1 MSDDPLDPA
10 RGDLERQLDEFYR
23 KLDGSARRVEAR
35 WKSTPASTEN
45 RTAAWLGAGVAAA
58 AAILLVILA
67 LRSEPKRSSEPAV
80 VTVPTPIVEPRPQPV
95 TPPAPPPAPVPA
107 PTPLEQPRPE
117 PQTPRT
123 PEPRP
128 EPPPPAVPPPTPPVP
143 PQPPTPRPEPP
154 KTDEPAPTKTRP
166 TTTVIVR
173 ETDGSFELGDKP
185 VRGKQKEF
193 QVKEPVRLR
202 ASTTVKLTLADD
214 RVVLLAPR
222 TVVELRPEEKRL
234 SLAMEQGDLIA
245 DLIGPGPEIRVL
257 TRACEI
263 TPLGT
268 VFAVKVD
275 AGRALVTVEKGRV
288 EVQSAKG
295 KATVR
300 PAESVQAAEDGT
312 IGAPAPADFR
322 SMSWARGQ
330 RAPELTLFAEDFS
343 APGAWV
349 GAVGG
354 GAIKAVA
361 QPGSGA
367 TLHYAVDKGM
377 FEVPVKGYLTIVCRT
392 DRAGKFKV
400 QLYSPDQK
408 TTYTKQNIT
417 ILRGDAWRTVT
428 IDFDELV
435 PSDKSRPARLPGGST
450 VADLL
455 IMYGDEGDR
464 GSFWVDAIK
473 VTEVRP

>member
-1 MSDDPLDPA
+1 MSD
-10 RGDLERQLDEFYR
+10 DLERQLDEFYR
-23 KLDGSARRVEAR
+23 KLDSSARRVEAR
-35 WKSTPASTEN
+35 WKSTPARTES

-67 LRSEPKRSSEPAV
+67 LRSEPKRPFEPAV
-80 VTVPTPIVEPRPQPV
+80 VAVPSPIVEPRPQPIAPP
-95 TPPAPPPAPVPA
+95 TPPPPRT
-107 PTPLEQPRPE
+107 PTPGPVENPRPE
-117 PQTPRT
+117 APTPRT
-123 PEPRP
+123 PELRP
-128 EPPPPAVPPPTPPVP
+128 EPPRPEDPPPTPSTPAP
-143 PQPPTPRPEPP
+143 PATPRPEPP
-154 KTDEPAPTKTRP
+154 KTDEPSPTKTRP

-173 ETDGSFELGDKP
+173 ETEGSFELGDKP
-185 VRGKQKEF
+185 VRGKQRDF
-193 QVKEPVRLR
+193 QLKEPARLR
-202 ASTTVKLTLADD
+202 ASTAVKLTLADD

-234 SLAMEQGDLIA
+234 SLAMEQGDLLA
-245 DLIGPGPEIRVL
+245 DLIGPGPEVRVL
-257 TRACEI
+257 TRSCEI

-295 KATVR
+295 KAIVR

-312 IGAPAPADFR
+312 IGTPAPADFR
-322 SMSWARGQ
+322 SLSWARGQ

-354 GAIKAVA
+354 GVIKAVP

-367 TLHYAVDKGM
+367 TLHYAADKGM

-400 QLYSPDQK
+400 QLYSPEQK
-408 TTYTKQNIT
+408 TTYTKQNIA
-417 ILRGDAWRTVT
+417 ILRGEAWRTVT
-428 IDFDELV
+428 IDLDELV
-435 PSDKSRPARLPGGST
+435 PSDKSRPARLPAGST
-450 VADLL
+450 VADVL
-455 IMYGDEGDR
+455 IMYGDEGER